1 MNIVKIAAAALLL
14 GLGITSDE
22 SAIAQEYP
30 IKPINIY
37 VGYSPG
43 DNMDVMTRVLSQKV
57 EKMLGQPITI
67 LNKPGG
73 AGSVALSLLAKDK
86 PDGYSLAA
94 VIETPLD
101 RIPLLR
107 KLDYKPEDFA
117 PILQFAS
124 GVTGVVV
131 NSKAPWNSFQEL
143 LDYAKKNPSEVT
155 YATSGAGS
163 TMHVA
168 MQYIAAERGLDWTHV
183 PYPGARDTLTAVLG
197 GHINAAVGSTQ
208 WANDVRLGNLKLL
221 AIIGNERMASF
232 PDVPATKE
240 LGYNFSASSA
250 SVIVAPADTPQ
261 PIVDKLDNAFK
272 AAMTDPDFVKTVKS
286 LELDIHYR
294 NNKELA
300 AYLTDT
306 MTQFGEV
313 INELKL
319 PTEFN
324 TNK

>member
-1 MNIVKIAAAALLL
+1 MDIVKIAMAALAGIGIAAAAPAL
-14 GLGITSDE
+14 
-22 SAIAQEYP
+22 AQEYP
-30 IKPINIY
+30 AKPINIY

-43 DNMDVMTRVLSQKV
+43 DNMDVMTRVLGQKL
-57 EKMLGQPITI
+57 EKILGQPITI

-86 PDGYSLAA
+86 PDGYTLAA

-107 KLDYKPEDFA
+107 KLDYKPDDFA
-117 PILQFAS
+117 PVLQFAS

-131 NSKAPWNSFQEL
+131 SSKAPWKTFQEL
-143 LDYAKKNPSEVT
+143 LDYAKKNPASFT

-168 MQYIAAERGLDWTHV
+168 MQYIGVERGLDWTHV

-208 WANDVRLGNLKLL
+208 WANDVRQGNLKLL
-221 AIIGNERMASF
+221 AIVGNERMASF
-232 PDVPATKE
+232 PDVPTTKE
-240 LGYNFSASSA
+240 LGFNFSASSA
-250 SVIVAPADTPQ
+250 SVIVARAGTPQ
-261 PIVDKLDNAFK
+261 PIIDKLDKAFRT
-272 AAMTDPDFVKTVKS
+272 AMDDPEFVKTVKN
-286 LELDIHYR
+286 LELDVLYR
-294 NNKELA
+294 DNQKLKTYLA
-300 AYLTDT
+300 DT
-306 MTQFGEV
+306 MTQFKAV
-313 INELKL
+313 IEELKL

-324 TNK
+324 TGK